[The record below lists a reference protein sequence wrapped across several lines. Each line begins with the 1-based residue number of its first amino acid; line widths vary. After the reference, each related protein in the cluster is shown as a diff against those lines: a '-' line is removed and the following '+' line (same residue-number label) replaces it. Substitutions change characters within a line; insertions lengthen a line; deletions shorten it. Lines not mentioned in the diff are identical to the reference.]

1 MNEQFYYNGTQI
13 KNYLVGFA
21 SLFSEIPYADRYG
34 KIKTVPIHYGS
45 PSDVMSFLESNVDNE
60 ETTNRNRLKDISIPL
75 FSFRL
80 IGIEHNIE
88 KRRAPLDSK
97 TVDLRPMGYNT
108 GYVTMEPFFFQYYVQ
123 YQSI

>member
-88 KRRAPLDSK
+88 KRRAPL
-97 TVDLRPMGYNT
+97 LHN
-108 GYVTMEPFFFQYYVQ
+108 QYYNP
-123 YQSI
+123 